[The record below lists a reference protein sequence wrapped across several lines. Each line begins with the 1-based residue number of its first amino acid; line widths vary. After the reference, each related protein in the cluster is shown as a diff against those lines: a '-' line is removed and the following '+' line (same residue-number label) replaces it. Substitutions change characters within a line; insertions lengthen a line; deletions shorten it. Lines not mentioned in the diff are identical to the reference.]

1 MKIQARPALTVTTAL
16 AISVTVLHPAGA
28 SAGVSGGMTRV
39 PTAQVATT
47 SKPSPKFGL
56 YPQWVQRPYLHKN
69 GNRFV
74 LKASVLAD
82 PYQLKSKGSKAKDR
96 FSVQIRVAQPKKVKK
111 SLRRDVGLLPAT
123 LLAADVAVR
132 IKPLNR
138 EVTDVSVKL
147 SKSLSRKLAKVGAG
161 TRRAAVSV
169 TVQHRKDTSKEV
181 EPGLIQVVAGPLAK
195 GKYSDKTLAKR
206 ERMAKLRRARLHHP
220 NRAPS
225 RATSGSQLASI
236 GNEPWYNVIS
246 VTNNSPF
253 FQQVNVNPNIQCMW
267 TGSTPNANLASSISN
282 VGPRANVQFVF
293 PYTSESSQQPGLAG
307 ATGGLNAPGTQGSML
322 QDLAQAG
329 VAAGQ
334 SALGDLA
341 DPKTYSEG
349 GAIAAVGTVA
359 LTFAK
364 DILKDVLAGT
374 STCDDVSTYPELF
387 AVSTTVTGFGLN
399 NAPTAAQGAYSNPIV
414 SPVTWSVLSD
424 TDTQFS
430 QSPGGTAAPSPA
442 WITSN
447 LTSMLGAQTNVTYYW
462 NGGQAAPMV
471 SNNASSGSYLGGVAS
486 YQGGLFQFV
495 GPNPGTPSSVAY
507 WNKSGPQTSSTNWS
521 STFASCLFG
530 DNTSDAHF
538 GCTMNDGYVPI
549 QLGMISNPNSQGGLW
564 ITGQPNVTVTGDA
577 ANGYTI
583 QCQIP
588 DTMEATFQVPF
599 GLNGNSSALQSSTL
613 ATASL
618 NASGQKPTA
627 ANYTVNYFA
636 TNAAGQF
643 VYYDESVQSPGANGL
658 YTPYLAPN
666 AGTETVSMAL
676 PNIAQGLVGQADLD
690 DLVTW
695 DGPGTT
701 PQPISASDIANVG
714 CNVTASVNLQGL
726 DITNPNSSFGSNWP
740 MPNGSSGGWPA
751 SVPSSN
757 YDFSWMTP
765 VQQLNMTFQSMP
777 VGNSASVAGG

>member
-1 MKIQARPALTVTTAL
+1 MMIKTGAALAVTTAL
-16 AISVTVLHPAGA
+16 AISVTGLHPA
-28 SAGVSGGMTRV
+28 SAVAGTSGEVTRV
-39 PTAQVATT
+39 PTAQVVTT

-56 YPQWVQRPYLHKN
+56 YPQWVQRPYLHKK
-69 GNRFV
+69 GKRFV
-74 LKASVLAD
+74 VKASLLAD
-82 PYQLKSKGSKAKDR
+82 LYRLKSKASTDKDR
-96 FSVQIRVAQPKKVKK
+96 LSVQIRVAKPAKVKG
-111 SLRRDVGLLPAT
+111 SVRRDVGLLPAN
-123 LLAADVAVR
+123 LLAANVTVR

-138 EVTDVSVKL
+138 QVTDVSVTL
-147 SKSLSRKLAKVGAG
+147 SKSLSRKLAKVAAA

-169 TVQHRKDTSKEV
+169 TVQHRKDTTKKV
-181 EPGLIQVVAGPLAK
+181 ETGLVQVLVGPLAK

-206 ERMAKLRRARLHHP
+206 ERTARLKRKRLHHP
-220 NRAPS
+220 NQAPKT
-225 RATSGSQLASI
+225 AASGSQLGSI

-282 VGPRANVQFVF
+282 VGPWANVQFVF
-293 PYTSESSQQPGLAG
+293 PYTSGSSQQPGLAG
-307 ATGGLNAPGTQGSML
+307 ATGGLNAPGTQGSMI

-387 AVSTTVTGFGLN
+387 AVSTTVTGFGTN
-399 NAPTAAQGAYSNPIV
+399 DAPNAAQGNYPE
-414 SPVTWSVLSD
+414 PVTWSALSGWG
-424 TDTQFS
+424 TQFS

-442 WITSN
+442 WITAN
-447 LTSMLGAQTNVTYYW
+447 FASMLGAQTNVTYYW

-471 SNNASSGSYLGGVAS
+471 SNNASSGSYLGGIAS

-521 STFASCLFG
+521 STYEACLFG

-549 QLGMISNPNSQGGLW
+549 QLGMITNPNSQGGLW
-564 ITGQPNVTVTGDA
+564 ITGQPNVSVTGDTT
-577 ANGYTI
+577 NGYTI

-599 GLNGNSSALQSSTL
+599 GQNGNSSALQSSTL
-613 ATASL
+613 ATTSL

-636 TNAAGQF
+636 TNSAGQF
-643 VYYDESVQSPGANGL
+643 IYYDSSVETPGANGL

-695 DGPGTT
+695 GGPGTT

-726 DITNPNSSFGSNWP
+726 DITNPDSSFGSNWP
-740 MPNGSSGGWPA
+740 MPNGMNNGWPA
-751 SVPSSN
+751 GGVPSSN
-757 YDFSWMTP
+757 FDFSWMTP

-777 VGNSASVAGG
+777 VGNSTSVAGG